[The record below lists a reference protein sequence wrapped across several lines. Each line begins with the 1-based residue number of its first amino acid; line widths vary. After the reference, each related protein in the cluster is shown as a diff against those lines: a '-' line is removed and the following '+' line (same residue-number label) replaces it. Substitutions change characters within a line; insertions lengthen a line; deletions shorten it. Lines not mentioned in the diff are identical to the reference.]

1 MPTMPGKQVRYVH
14 LFRPVSSSMF
24 SRFLGWLRGDNVEF
38 KNPVELIAK
47 NDGREAVRV
56 QTVGTVKI

>member
-1 MPTMPGKQVRYVH
+1 
-14 LFRPVSSSMF
+14 MF
-24 SRFLGWLRGDNVEF
+24 SRFLGWCRGDNVEF

-56 QTVGTVKI
+56 QTVGTVKVQFNIAMKDMDLFGIFPFKG